1 MTVDMGR
8 LRGVEEVPPP
18 AGLASTR
25 ATDSAASQS
34 AASQAQALTSFDQIR
49 SLLVITHL
57 PPLPDVYD
65 LFWRYVRDDDH
76 GLSLAVDTAI
86 ALGGLTLADIA
97 ILRRAHCAEVGASE
111 VAALVEAAHDQADA
125 LTNRIEAGRTDLAD
139 YGRAIADGGA
149 RLEAPLDAAALAV
162 LLEQLS
168 AATAAMQAAN
178 ARLEGELA
186 TAAAEARALSE
197 RLGRAEDAAITDQL
211 TGVLNRRGTIE
222 ALERAQAD
230 TRMAGTRLAIAML
243 DIDHFKRFN
252 DRFGHALG
260 DEVLRF
266 VARHVADRV
275 APGGGSVGRLGGEE
289 FVVLLPDQ
297 DVMAGA
303 AIVDRVRADLASQI
317 IRNAGDGSSMGRV
330 SFSAGVA
337 ADRHDDNADS
347 LIERADRALYTAKRL
362 GRDRVVPDRG

>member
-1 MTVDMGR
+1 MTVETGR
-8 LRGVEEVPPP
+8 LQAVAEVAPP
-18 AGLASTR
+18 AGLAG
-25 ATDSAASQS
+25 AGAGSAAE
-34 AASQAQALTSFDQIR
+34 SQALQWFDQIR
-49 SLLVITHL
+49 GLLVLTRL
-57 PPLPDVYD
+57 PPQPEVYD
-65 LFWRYVRDDDH
+65 LFWRYVRDEDH
-76 GLSLAVDTAI
+76 ALSLAVDTAI
-86 ALGGLTLADIA
+86 ALGGLTLAGVA
-97 ILRRAHCAEVGASE
+97 TLRRAHCGEVGASE
-111 VAALVEAAHDQADA
+111 VAALVEAAHDQAEA

-162 LLEQLS
+162 LLEQLG
-168 AATAAMQAAN
+168 AATATMQAAN

-186 TAAAEARALSE
+186 TAAAEARALTE
-197 RLGRAEDAAITDQL
+197 QLGRAENAAITDQL

-230 TRMAGTRLAIAML
+230 TRASGTRLALAMV

-266 VARHVADRV
+266 VARHVADRI
-275 APGGGSVGRLGGEE
+275 APAGGSVGRLGGEE
-289 FVVLLPDQ
+289 FIALLPDH
-297 DVMAGA
+297 DVMAAA
-303 AIVDRVRADLASQI
+303 AIIDRVRADLASQI

-337 ADRHDDNADS
+337 GDRHDDDADS